1 MTKIKVCGLRSLED
15 IQCVNKYKPDYIGF
29 IFVEG
34 RKRYISP
41 DEALKLKEKLSSE
54 IRSVGVFLDDEI
66 EKIVNITDRGIIDM
80 IQLHGHESEDFIANL
95 RKRTDK
101 KIIKAFSVKSEDDI
115 ENAVKSSADYVM
127 LDNGIGGTGETF
139 NWDLCK
145 NINRDFFVAGGLN
158 KDNVL
163 DIIDFAKPYA
173 VDVSSG
179 VETDGVKDYAKIEAF
194 VDKVRN
200 HERVSVD

>member
-1 MTKIKVCGLRSLED
+1 MLGAPT
-15 IQCVNKYKPDYIGF
+15 F

-34 RKRYISP
+34 RRRYISP

-54 IRSVGVFLDDEI
+54 IKVVGVFLDDEI
-66 EKIVNITDRGIIDM
+66 EKIVNIADRGIIDM
-80 IQLHGHESEDFIANL
+80 IQLHGHESEEFIANL
-95 RKRTDK
+95 RKKTDK

-115 ENAVKSSADYVM
+115 EKAVKSSADYIM

-145 NINRDFFVAGGLN
+145 NINRDFFVAGGLQ

-179 VETDGVKDYAKIEAF
+179 VETDGVKDYAKMEEF

-200 HERVSVD
+200 H

>member
-1 MTKIKVCGLRSLED
+1 MTKIKVCGLRHLED
-15 IQCVNKYKPDYIGF
+15 IQYVNKNKPDYIGF

-34 RKRYISP
+34 RRRYISP
-41 DEALKLKEKLSSE
+41 DEALKLKEKLNSE
-54 IRSVGVFLDDEI
+54 IKVVGVFLDDEI
-66 EKIVNITDRGIIDM
+66 EKIVNIADRGIIDM
-80 IQLHGHESEDFIANL
+80 IQLHGHESEEFIANL
-95 RKRTDK
+95 RKKTDK

-115 ENAVKSSADYVM
+115 EKAVKSSADYIM

-145 NINRDFFVAGGLN
+145 NINRDFFVAGGLH

-179 VETDGVKDYAKIEAF
+179 VETDGVKDYAKMEEF

-200 HERVSVD
+200 H